1 MIPNHIHDLVVKMLS
16 RAGNPPPF
24 SLCMLYKR
32 WKGGMNHTLVLA
44 ECQEPGWDRYR
55 LSEALDK
62 KKVLKNH

>member
-16 RAGNPPPF
+16 RAGNPPPLF
-24 SLCMLYKR
+24 SVYALQEMER
-32 WKGGMNHTLVLA
+32 GMNHTPVLA

-55 LSEALDK
+55 LFEALD